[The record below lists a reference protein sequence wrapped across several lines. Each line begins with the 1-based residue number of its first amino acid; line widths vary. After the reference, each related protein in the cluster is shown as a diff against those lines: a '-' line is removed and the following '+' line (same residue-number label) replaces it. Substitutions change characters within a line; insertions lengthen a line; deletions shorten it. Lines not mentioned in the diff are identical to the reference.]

1 MAMVQQTST
10 FAEMVDKLRFKSEEE
25 LKQLYLIFFQEELE
39 NEWKT
44 ITKDVDMEGV
54 SEEVIVATIMANRYK
69 NHV

>member
-1 MAMVQQTST
+1 MVQQTST

-25 LKQLYLIFFQEELE
+25 LKHLYLIFFQEELE
-39 NEWKT
+39 SEWKN

-54 SEEVIVATIMANRYK
+54 SEEMIISTIMANRYK

>member
-1 MAMVQQTST
+1 MVQQTST